1 MSNSTP
7 QSQEMRALAQ
17 IDSKRYNKDFVQ
29 NLQHLN
35 YATDYMAQYMIV
47 MQKGIDDGNKDILQK
62 IGDFVDELVILFS
75 GGTGLDF
82 GLEALKPFF
91 DNLKSIF
98 NLDNLMGIITQNPI
112 VKWINNMIAN
122 LLDGI
127 DGVTGGIFNLDALA
141 DRLRGTEDKAIIAD
155 DNAKQALDGN
165 AALTPVVRQTVTD
178 IITISAPFADSYE
191 TMVPGQQVSFPR
203 ALLNSSVKNLIGSPS
218 TAAPSGTDQYIQV
231 YDSQDPNVNLHF
243 TRSSKYTPAV
253 NSMES
258 AYILSNYAVGRA
270 TVTFAVDAVGG
281 SPCPLYI
288 YVSRMLTAPGSAG
301 DVQIEWISANQT
313 PFMTNGRAER
323 TITLPGIEEVQFDI
337 GEYMIITIHQFGAGT
352 VRPIMG
358 LEYEQIGR
366 SSDLFPPQQKMH
378 FIRSSLPA
386 VGDKIAKANQI
397 FNSNFVPWVGIG
409 QRLYTG
415 DPLPRVWYDDF
426 NNRAEL
432 GNKWTMVGDQPVYL
446 YDGYFQYLKG
456 AFITAGTARAIYN
469 QPMNYDDQRVIGQAV
484 GNKQY
489 GEMNSE
495 PAKLTY
501 RSNANGKTFCSL
513 DVRSDGVTLA
523 RMVNNTPYVMQGP
536 YNISNIPGD
545 WFKVEVIDNVHSVY
559 KKAQNGPAWSFLFS
573 FVDTGYII
581 STGEGF
587 RYCGAS
593 TQRSGLNT
601 SGGWNNWQA
610 EDAVEMV
617 EAG

>member
-1 MSNSTP
+1 MTEPISEN
-7 QSQEMRALAQ
+7 QRVLALIKNQ
-17 IDSKRYNKDFVQ
+17 KYSDDLGK
-29 NLQHLN
+29 NLIELN
-35 YATDYMAQYMIV
+35 ASMKYVSDYLLV
-47 MQKGIDDGNKDILQK
+47 MQKGVDDASKDIIQK
-62 IGDFVDELVILFS
+62 FGDFVDELIILFS

-82 GLEALKPFF
+82 GLDGLKPFF
-91 DNLKSIF
+91 DNLGSIF
-98 NLDNLMGIITQNPI
+98 GLDNLMEAIGQNPI
-112 VKWINNMIAN
+112 IKWINNMIAA

-127 DGVTGGIFNLDALA
+127 DGATGGFFNLDELA
-141 DRLRGTEDKAIIAD
+141 DRLRGTENKAIIAD

-203 ALLNSSVKNLIGSPS
+203 ALLNSSVKDLKDGVF
-218 TAAPSGTDQYIQV
+218 SGTAQNEQV
-231 YDSQDPNVNLHF
+231 IIISDSQDPNVYLNF
-243 TRSSKYTPAV
+243 TRKPRYYPVV

-258 AYILSNYAVGRA
+258 VYILSNYAVGRA
-270 TVTFAVDAVGG
+270 TVTFAVDAVTGT
-281 SPCPLYI
+281 PCPMYVYI
-288 YVSRMLTAPGSAG
+288 SRMLTAPGSAG
-301 DVQIEWISANQT
+301 DVQIEWISPNQT
-313 PFMTNGRAER
+313 PLMTNGRAER
-323 TITLPGIEEVQFDI
+323 TITLPGIEEIQFDI
-337 GEYMIITIHQFGAGT
+337 GEYMVITIHQFGTGT
-352 VRPIMG
+352 VRPIIG

-426 NNRAEL
+426 NNRADL
-432 GNKWTMVGDQPVYL
+432 GNKWTMVGDQPVFL

-489 GEMNSE
+489 GEMNVE

-536 YNISNIPGD
+536 YSITNIPGD

-573 FVDTGYII
+573 FVDTGYVI